1 MEGERIRI
9 LQMLKE
15 GKISV
20 DEALKL
26 LEALEPQA
34 GEAEP
39 AERTKAKWLR
49 VRITER
55 GKDKPKVMVNLP
67 VGLVDWALR
76 TGSKFISMGGPDLDE
91 MGIDEPNQGALMY
104 GGSKG
109 KIIDV
114 EDDEE
119 GHRVEI
125 ELE

>member
-1 MEGERIRI
+1 
-9 LQMLKE
+9 MLKE

-91 MGIDEPNQGALMY
+91 MGIDLNQLRAALMY